1 MWEPDLIRL
10 RHMLEAA
17 REALSFVEGMT
28 RRDLDSDRKLVL
40 SLVREIEV
48 IGEAASKVSPETKS
62 ELPDLPWQDIIGM
75 RNRLVHVYFDV
86 DLDVVWDSVTKD
98 LPELIRLLEQAVT
111 RSSD

>member
-17 REALSFVEGMT
+17 REALSFVEGQT
-28 RRDLDSDRKLVL
+28 RRDLESDRKLVL

-48 IGEAASKVSPETKS
+48 IGEAASKVSS
-62 ELPDLPWQDIIGM
+62 EAKAEFPGLPWQDIIGM

-98 LPELIRLLEQAVT
+98 LPELIRLLQAAVA
-111 RSSD
+111 RSSN